1 MRFKKFLESIV
12 ESKQLNESSDIK
24 IKFHKKRDDLFGDA
38 NTILVDDSNF
48 EIKHETLNIPIYPA
62 VEDKEDEYAYES
74 VYARLEIE
82 YDIKGHY
89 EPQTYDSSE
98 DYEFEIKLNK
108 VKVDEINTDD
118 DYKELSDNFSKILK
132 DKSNLEKIAKY
143 IISDKEIE
151 EFIEKTYFKEKERER
166 DDY

>member
-1 MRFKKFLESIV
+1 MSFIHDDFMLQSETAKKLY
-12 ESKQLNESSDIK
+12 
-24 IKFHKKRDDLFGDA
+24 H
-38 NTILVDDSNF
+38 
-48 EIKHETLNIPIYPA
+48 
-62 VEDKEDEYAYES
+62 EYAENMPIFDYHCHL
-74 VYARLEIE
+74 V
-82 YDIKGHY
+82 
-89 EPQTYDSSE
+89 PQQIAE

-118 DYKELSDNFSKILK
+118 DYKELSDNFNKILK

>member
-1 MRFKKFLESIV
+1 MHFKKFLESIV

-89 EPQTYDSSE
+89 DAPTYNSPE
-98 DYEFEIKLNK
+98 DYEFEIIFDK
-108 VKVDEINTDD
+108 VKVDDVNTDD
-118 DYKELSDNFSKILK
+118 NYKELSDNFNKILK
-132 DKSNLEKIAKY
+132 DKSKLEKIAKY
-143 IISDKEIE
+143 IISNKEIE
-151 EFIEKTYFKEKERER
+151 EFIEAAYFKEKERER